1 MAYDAASSA
10 NTALTTTARARNRL
24 LELLPVRL
32 AKPGAQGLRCESG
45 ARVKT
50 PSRLFLGRGV
60 TLQRGCLLHCGGKV
74 WSNYEGAI
82 YLGDHVVIGPNCI
95 LYGAGVIRIGDFTHL
110 GPGSMIMTQ
119 AGVVDDESRFTITPK
134 RIHEPVEVGRGT
146 WIGAGAVLVGGTRLG
161 DGCTVSPNSV
171 VSGEYAAGTTLV
183 GNPAR
188 VARQHNVKKATSP

>member
-1 MAYDAASSA
+1 M
-10 NTALTTTARARNRL
+10 
-24 LELLPVRL
+24 
-32 AKPGAQGLRCESG
+32 
-45 ARVKT
+45 
-50 PSRLFLGRGV
+50 
-60 TLQRGCLLHCGGKV
+60 
-74 WSNYEGAI
+74 WSDYEGAI
-82 YLGDHVVIGPNCI
+82 HLGDQVVIGPNCI

-119 AGVVDDESRFTITPK
+119 AGVVDDESRFTLTPK

-188 VARQHNVKKATSP
+188 VARQHNVD